1 MKESFSRAVIFRII
15 SSLLILFFLISF
27 MFFLLRISPGG
38 PEQKFISPQL
48 SPELIQ
54 KVKESFNLDKPITEQ
69 YSAFLVN
76 SVKGNFGV
84 SYNYR
89 EPVFDVI
96 MEYLPFTLTFALIV
110 VIVQLLLSFWLSFIS
125 ISKLSSRTDMLISKF
140 TLLLYSIPTFVAG
153 VFLIYIFS
161 EKLNIFP
168 SSGLTSIEH
177 NDMNLVSQFLDYI
190 LHLILPV
197 VTLCLGGIA
206 VYYRYLRDNFEEI
219 YNKPFI
225 LNLRAAGVS
234 EKEITLKHVIPNA
247 VNPLITVTGIDLGLL
262 LSGALITE
270 VIFGL
275 PGMGRLTVTAILT
288 RDYPLVL
295 GCTFTAGVFIII
307 TNLLADILKAKID
320 KRLIK
325 GISG

>member
-1 MKESFSRAVIFRII
+1 MRKSFGRLVFIRVF
-15 SSLLILFFLISF
+15 SSLLILFFLITF
-27 MFFLLRISPGG
+27 LFFLLRISPGG

-48 SPELIQ
+48 KPELMQ
-54 KVKESFNLDKPITEQ
+54 SVRESFNLDKPVYQQ
-69 YSAFLVN
+69 YSSFLIN
-76 SVKGNFGV
+76 LVKGDFGV

-89 EPVFDVI
+89 KPVFDVI
-96 MEYLPFTLTFALIV
+96 MDYLPFTLSFALIV
-110 VIVQLLLSFWLSFIS
+110 VVIQLLLGFLLSFIS
-125 ISKLSSRTDMLISKF
+125 ISKINSRTDRFISKF

-168 SSGLTSIEH
+168 SSGLKSINYNE
-177 NDMNLVSQFLDYI
+177 MNFAAQFFDYLI
-190 LHLILPV
+190 HLLLPV
-197 VTLCLGGIA
+197 ITLSLGGVA
-206 VYYRYLRDNFEEI
+206 VYYRYLRDNLEEI

-225 LNLRAAGVS
+225 LNLRASGLS
-234 EKEITLKHVIPNA
+234 EKEITLKHIIPNA

-295 GCTFTAGVFIII
+295 GCTFIAGVFIII
-307 TNLLADILKAKID
+307 TNLAADLLKAKID

-325 GISG
+325 GILS